1 MKEKSQFWLMVL
13 LLVGLI
19 GAGNTGLVDPAENN
33 ELHQEEVVV
42 YSHGVNHWDMNIQ
55 IDEVCYYYCYIDI
68 HSIQILVDG
77 VVVVDQD
84 GGPVPFISLNSMSDG
99 RVQGWRYTLESS
111 NFSTVELKIELGFYG
126 YYYSTTSDFWILNIG
141 LENDD
146 LGISRVVEMDVR
158 GPVTWNFNN
167 QNNEHTILWS
177 GGAQEIDSDQDGFT
191 DAGATYSGTC
201 SGLSSSPCDFN
212 LLGDDQFPDNPTQ
225 QTDRDGDGYGDNPN
239 GSMADQFP
247 DNSQQWNDL
256 DGDGVGDNYIAS
268 NSGDSCPNT
277 WGNSTRDRLGC
288 LDNDGDGW
296 SDLRDDCPDV
306 WGNSTFDR
314 QGCADSD
321 GDTFSDEVDEF
332 PNDPTEIRDRDGDG
346 VGDNADY
353 FPNNVLEWMDSDGD
367 GRGDN
372 SDWDIYD
379 RYEWEDSDG
388 DGVGNNADVFPEDP
402 RRSLEGD
409 MLEPGKQFF
418 LVVVVLFS
426 AILIL
431 YPKEIEEHDDADL
444 D

>member
-141 LENDD
+141 LENDG

-314 QGCADSD
+314 RGCPDSD
-321 GDTFSDEVDEF
+321 GDDYSDEVDEF

>member
-33 ELHQEEVVV
+33 ELHQEEVVL

-141 LENDD
+141 LENDG

>member
-141 LENDD
+141 LENDG

-314 QGCADSD
+314 RGCPDSD
-321 GDTFSDEVDEF
+321 GDDYSDEVDEF

-353 FPNNVLEWMDSDGD
+353 FPNNLLEWMDSDGD

>member
-1 MKEKSQFWLMVL
+1 MKGKGQLWLMIL

-19 GAGNTGLVDPAENN
+19 GAGNTGLINPVENN

-141 LENDD
+141 LENDG

-288 LDNDGDGW
+288 LDIDGDGW

-314 QGCADSD
+314 RGCPDSD
-321 GDTFSDEVDEF
+321 GDDYSDEVDEF

-353 FPNNVLEWMDSDGD
+353 FPNNLLEWMDSDGD

-402 RRSLEGD
+402 RRSQEGD